1 MAENRI
7 QDWIRYVQENSEN
20 LNDETAQ
27 PSAERPSAE
36 RPSRRVASE
45 EAHAAPKSTAS
56 RQKPDEMMA
65 TPLVASAVVPSAV
78 ASVTARETAGRKA
91 KSSVTSITRQSST
104 RNAGE
109 RAQRVRLRP
118 ETRAQMLAR
127 LTNPMISL
135 HEASVILGVCSATV
149 RRYCDLGTLPHLR
162 TPGGQRRFRLREVL
176 ALARTLETKKR
187 KR

>member
-20 LNDETAQ
+20 LNDQTAQ
-27 PSAERPSAE
+27 PPAEPSLRRA
-36 RPSRRVASE
+36 PSGEVSD
-45 EAHAAPKSTAS
+45 APKSTTSRKKPHEIAS
-56 RQKPDEMMA
+56 
-65 TPLVASAVVPSAV
+65 SAVVQSAT
-78 ASVTARETAGRKA
+78 SETAALETAAQKTTNA
-91 KSSVTSITRQSST
+91 STSTMRSSST
-104 RNAGE
+104 RTRTRNSGE

-149 RRYCDLGTLPHLR
+149 RRYSDLGTLPHVR
-162 TPGGQRRFRLREVL
+162 TQGGQRRFRLREVL
-176 ALARTLETKKR
+176 SLAHALETKKR
-187 KR
+187 KRE

>member
-20 LNDETAQ
+20 LNNEAAQ
-27 PSAERPSAE
+27 PSAERPARSTEPDTA
-36 RPSRRVASE
+36 R
-45 EAHAAPKSTAS
+45 TAS
-56 RQKPDEMMA
+56 KP
-65 TPLVASAVVPSAV
+65 T
-78 ASVTARETAGRKA
+78 TAREKPDKIAASAAESTVIPVVREAVGQKPTNA
-91 KSSVTSITRQSST
+91 TTSTTRQSST
-104 RNAGE
+104 RNSSK

-135 HEASVILGVCSATV
+135 HEASVILDVCSATV
-149 RRYCDLGTLPHLR
+149 RRYSDLGTLPHVR
-162 TPGGQRRFRLREVL
+162 TQGGQRRFRLREVL

-187 KR
+187 KRG